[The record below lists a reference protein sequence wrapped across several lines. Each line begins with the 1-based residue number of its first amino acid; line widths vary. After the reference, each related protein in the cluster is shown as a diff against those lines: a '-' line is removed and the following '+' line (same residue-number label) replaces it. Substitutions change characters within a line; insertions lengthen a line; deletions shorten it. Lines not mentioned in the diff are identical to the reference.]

1 MMKIQRNLLR
11 WPAAVAMVLTL
22 VGWGLPALGAGQA
35 EYLAVLKSDAP
46 LSEKARACEALAV
59 VGGDEAVAVLA
70 PLLGDEP
77 LGDYAR
83 FALEPIPGATADAAF
98 RAALDKLDG
107 RLLAGVVNSIGVRGD
122 VKAVPKLSAMARDVG
137 SGVRSEAIAAL
148 GRIATDEAIDTIT
161 SILKA
166 GPATLRPVAA
176 EACLVAADR
185 LAGRGRTSEA
195 AALCRAVADAEV
207 PRHLQAAGAYG
218 AMVAGGQTGVDLL
231 IEQLGGNDPWRLK
244 AALRAARQ
252 LPGEQVTARLVEQ
265 MKAAGP
271 PLQVLLIGVLADRG
285 DATAYATVKEMA
297 AGKDPTVQLKA
308 VQTLGEIGDK
318 SAVPL
323 LASRVGGE
331 GRQAE
336 AAAASLRQLDAAGV
350 DDAIVEALKTA
361 QGHGQAVLIDILT
374 SRAAT
379 QAKPALLAAAQS
391 ADADVAAAAFKG
403 LTVLADGEDTQ
414 ALVALL
420 VDLKTE
426 APRRYAENAVVAA
439 ADRIAEK
446 DARADAV
453 LQKLTSAQTV
463 SARASLLRV
472 LGRIANAKAF
482 EAIDNAAEAQNPTIR
497 DIAIRALAAWPDAR
511 ALDRLAA
518 LSHNSSNATYRVLAL
533 RGYVRLLGIDARLSD
548 ADRLAGYKEA
558 MDLAPDA
565 GDRKLVLA
573 ALANARHPDA
583 LPIAMACVDEPQVR
597 NEAILAA
604 LTIAQATAGA
614 RPNQAR
620 QAALKLA
627 QAAGAGPL
635 QDQARTLA
643 DTIGRFDDFIVG
655 WQVAGPY
662 MRDGTG
668 YQQLFRTPLGPEAG
682 DGDAAWSVMPA
693 ATDPKRPWVL
703 DLLKLW
709 PGEQR
714 VAYART
720 WVKSDRP
727 CQAVLETGS
736 DDGIKVWLNGEL
748 VQSIDAARA
757 AVPASEKATI
767 HLKAGWNRLM
777 VKVTQNVLGWEF
789 CVRIVG
795 ADGAKLDGLDVDCLH
810 ENSGAVSVFDG
821 RSFEGWEGNMRLFR
835 ISDGRDESKT
845 DGHAAA
851 AAGRTDQSASAGG
864 DREDSCVAGSG

>member
-83 FALEPIPGATADAAF
+83 FALAPIPGATADAAF

-137 SGVRSEAIAAL
+137 SGVCSEAIAAL

-161 SILKA
+161 GILKA

-176 EACLVAADR
+176 DACLVAADR

-195 AALCRAVADAEV
+195 ASLYRAVADAEV
-207 PRHLQAAGAYG
+207 PGHLQAAGAYG
-218 AMVAGGQTGVDLL
+218 AMVTGGQPGVDLL

-271 PLQVLLIGVLADRG
+271 SLQVLLLGVLADRG

-350 DDAIVEALKTA
+350 DDAIAEALKTA
-361 QGHGQAVLIDILT
+361 QGHEQAVLIDILT

-426 APRRYAENAVVAA
+426 AARRYAENAVVAA

-482 EAIDNAAEAQNPTIR
+482 EAIDSAAEAQNPTIR

-518 LSHNSSNATYRVLAL
+518 LSHSSSNATYRVLAL
-533 RGYVRLLGIDARLSD
+533 RGYVRLLGIDTRLSD
-548 ADRLAGYKEA
+548 ADRVARYKEA

-573 ALANARHPDA
+573 VLANARHPDA
-583 LPIAMACVDEPQVR
+583 LPIALVCVDEPQVR

-635 QDQARTLA
+635 QDQARILA
-643 DTIGRFDDFIVG
+643 DTIGKFDDFIVG

-662 MRDGTG
+662 MRDGAG

-682 DGDAAWSVMPA
+682 AAAWSVMPA
-693 ATDPKRPWVL
+693 ATDPQRPWVL

-714 VAYART
+714 AAYART
-720 WVKSDRP
+720 WVKSGRP
-727 CQAVLETGS
+727 SQAVLETGS

-748 VQSIDAARA
+748 VQSVDAARA

-810 ENSGAVSVFDG
+810 ENSAAVSVFDG
-821 RSFEGWEGNMRLFR
+821 RTFEGWEGNMQLFR
-835 ISDGRDESKT
+835 ISDGRDENRT

-851 AAGRTDQSASAGG
+851 DAGRMDQSASAGC
-864 DREDSCVAGSG
+864 DHEDSCVAGSG

>member
-1 MMKIQRNLLR
+1 MMEIRRSQWS
-11 WPAAVAMVLTL
+11 WPVAFVVVLTL
-22 VGWGLPALGAGQA
+22 VGWGLPAFGARQA
-35 EYLAVLKSDAP
+35 EYIAVLKSDAP
-46 LSEKARACEALAV
+46 LSAKARACEALAV

-70 PLLGDEP
+70 PLLGDER

-83 FALEPIPGATADAAF
+83 FALEPIPGVTADVAL
-98 RAALDKLDG
+98 RAALDKLKG
-107 RLLAGVVNSIGVRGD
+107 RLLAGVINSIGVRGD
-122 VKAVPKLSAMARDVG
+122 VKAVPKLSAIARDAG

-148 GRIATDEAIDTIT
+148 GRIATAEAIDTIT
-161 SILKA
+161 AILKV
-166 GPATLRPVAA
+166 GPPRLRSTAA
-176 EACLVAADR
+176 EACLVAADH
-185 LAGRGRTSEA
+185 LAGRGRTSDA
-195 AALCRAVADAEV
+195 VALYRVIADAEV
-207 PRHLQAAGAYG
+207 PGHLQAAGACG
-218 AMVAGGQTGVDLL
+218 MMVTGGQAGVDLL
-231 IEQLGGNDPWRLK
+231 IEQLGGNDPWCLK
-244 AALRAARQ
+244 VALRAARQ

-271 PLQVLLIGVLADRG
+271 PLQVLLISVLADRG
-285 DATAYATVKEMA
+285 DATAYAAVREMA
-297 AGKDPTVQLKA
+297 AGKDPAVQLKA
-308 VQTLGEIGDK
+308 VQTLGEMGDK

-331 GRQAE
+331 GPQAE
-336 AAAASLRQLDAAGV
+336 AAAASLRRLDEAGV
-350 DDAIVEALKTA
+350 DEAIVETLKTA
-361 QGHGQAVLIDILT
+361 KGHEQVVLIHILT
-374 SRAAT
+374 SRAAA
-379 QAKPALLAAAQS
+379 QAKPALLAAAQG
-391 ADADVAAAAFKG
+391 ADADVATAAFKG
-403 LTVLADGEDTQ
+403 LTVLADGGDTQ

-420 VDLKTE
+420 VELKTE
-426 APRRYAENAVVAA
+426 APRGYAENAVVAA
-439 ADRIAEK
+439 ADRIEEK

-453 LQKLTSAQTV
+453 LQRLTSTQTV

-482 EAIDNAAEAQNPTIR
+482 EAIDNATEAQNPTIR
-497 DIAIRALAAWPDAR
+497 DIAIRTLVAWPDAR

-518 LSHNSSNATYRVLAL
+518 LSRNSSNATYRVLAL
-533 RGYVRLLGIDARLSD
+533 RGYVRLLGIDTRLSD
-548 ADRLAGYKEA
+548 ADRVAGYKEA

-604 LTIAQATAGA
+604 LTIAQGTAGA

-627 QAAGAGPL
+627 QAAGAGQW
-635 QDQARTLA
+635 QDRARTLA

-662 MRDGTG
+662 MRDRVG
-668 YQQLFRTPLGPEAG
+668 YQQLFRTPLGPEAE
-682 DGDAAWSVMPA
+682 DGDAVWSVLPA

-748 VQSIDAARA
+748 VQSVDAARA
-757 AVPASEKATI
+757 AVPASERATI

-789 CVRIVG
+789 CVRIAG

-810 ENSGAVSVFDG
+810 ENSAAVSIFDG
-821 RSFEGWEGNMRLFR
+821 RTFEE
-835 ISDGRDESKT
+835 
-845 DGHAAA
+845 
-851 AAGRTDQSASAGG
+851 
-864 DREDSCVAGSG
+864 